1 MRSPVAEHTVGFRGL
16 WADWGDQ
23 SSDAG
28 TQGAQAPGPVPQE
41 GHSGGQRWGQLTRPA
56 VLISK
61 GVLASHPPLVL
72 GPPPA
77 PLRASWGQEPEEEES
92 KSREGQGLSHIPR
105 GGPSPFLLS
114 RTDKRAGDCAA
125 LRVSMGWGPDTAAAA

>member
-1 MRSPVAEHTVGFRGL
+1 MAEHTVGFRGL

-28 TQGAQAPGPVPQE
+28 TRGAQGPGPVPQK
-41 GHSGGQRWGQLTRPA
+41 GHSGGQRWGQLTRLA

-77 PLRASWGQEPEEEES
+77 PLGASRGQEPEEKES
-92 KSREGQGLSHIPR
+92 KSREGQGLSDIPR
-105 GGPSPFLLS
+105 GGPSPFLSS

-125 LRVSMGWGPDTAAAA
+125 LRVSTGWGPDTAAAA